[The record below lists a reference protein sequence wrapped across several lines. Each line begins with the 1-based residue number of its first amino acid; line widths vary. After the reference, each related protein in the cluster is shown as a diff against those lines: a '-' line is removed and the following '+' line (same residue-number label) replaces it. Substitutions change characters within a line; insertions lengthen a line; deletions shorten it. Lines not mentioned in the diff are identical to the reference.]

1 MLCSSYNI
9 QYSKGK
15 DGRYDLDRVVAE
27 LGAADLI
34 ALQEVET
41 YVARSGD
48 VDQAQGIAERMPHMH
63 WSFGPGIDADA
74 SVVEDGRVINRRR
87 QFGNMILSRWPLLSV
102 TNHPLPKTA
111 LQGIVHSRR
120 AMIEAVIDTPLGPLR
135 FASVH
140 FDHVGPSTRLPQVD
154 FAQDLLLN
162 GPRVGASWG
171 GPFDDGWF
179 DRSEPPM
186 PAPVILMGDCNFAP
200 DSAEY
205 DLMVGEKA
213 HPFGRVQDAHGFADA
228 WVAAGHSEDEGVT
241 IIHAGGAARIDH
253 CFVTHDLAGSVSKA
267 WVDMEA
273 QGSDHQPVFF
283 EFSA

>member
-1 MLCSSYNI
+1 MLCATYNI
-9 QYSKGK
+9 QYCKGK
-15 DGRYDLDRVVAE
+15 DGQYDIDRIVAE
-27 LGAADLI
+27 LRDAHLI

-41 YVARSGD
+41 HVARSGD
-48 VDQAQGIAERMPHMH
+48 VNQATEIAARLPHMY

-74 SVVEDGRVINRRR
+74 SKVVDGQVINKRR

-111 LQGIVHSRR
+111 LQGLVHSRR
-120 AMIEAVIDTPLGPLR
+120 AMIEAVIDTPLGPIR

-140 FDHVGPSTRLPQVD
+140 FDHIGPSTRLPQV
-154 FAQDLLLN
+154 AYAKGMLLN
-162 GPRVGASWG
+162 GPRHGASWG

-179 DRSEPPM
+179 DRPEPPM

-205 DLMVGEKA
+205 DLMLGA
-213 HPFGRVQDAHGFADA
+213 ISPQYGRVHEAHGLADA
-228 WVAAGHSEDEGVT
+228 WVSAGHGEDEGVT
-241 IIHAGGAARIDH
+241 IVHAGGSARIDH
-253 CFVTHDLAGSVSKA
+253 CFATHDLARRVTKA

-283 EFSA
+283 EFT